1 MVEKYARF
9 LAPLA
14 LAAVT
19 VGVYVVIHDNLAR
32 RPAVRPPVQRA
43 VTDTPRRAPTSHA
56 APRFYTVR
64 SGDTLSQIAART
76 GVSISQLI
84 SLNKALASSPDS
96 LQTGQRLRLPG

>member
-1 MVEKYARF
+1 MVEKFARF

-19 VGVYVVIHDNLAR
+19 VGVYVVIHDNLAH
-32 RPAVRPPVQRA
+32 RPVPRAPVQRS
-43 VTDTPRRAPTSHA
+43 VSDTPRRPRAAHA

-64 SGDTLSQIAART
+64 SGDTLSQIAVRT
-76 GVSISQLI
+76 RVSISQLI
-84 SLNKALASSPDS
+84 SLNKALATSPDS